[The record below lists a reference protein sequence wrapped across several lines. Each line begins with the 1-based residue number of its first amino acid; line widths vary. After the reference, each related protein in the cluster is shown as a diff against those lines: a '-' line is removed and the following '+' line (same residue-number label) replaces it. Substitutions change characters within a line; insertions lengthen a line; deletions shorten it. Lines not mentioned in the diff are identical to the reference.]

1 MHSLAQG
8 IAYFQKANDLVGES
22 LNHGDLKP
30 EPEIPHFGTERFA
43 FREQTF
49 GPRGKGMQA
58 LQQRRRRA
66 RLSELL
72 DRGPGRC
79 ERVARKIDAIEI
91 SVVFAAI
98 LKMIVDLQAGAERIR
113 RSPGRRALAMD

>member
-8 IAYFQKANDLVGES
+8 IAYFQKTNDLAGES
-22 LNHGDLKP
+22 LNHGNLKP
-30 EPEIPHFGTERFA
+30 EPEIPHLGTERFA
-43 FREQTF
+43 FRKQAL

-58 LQQRRRRA
+58 LQQWRRRA

-72 DRGPGRC
+72 DRGPGHG

-98 LKMIVDLQAGAERIR
+98 LKMIIDLQA
-113 RSPGRRALAMD
+113 